1 MSDADGEKVA
11 ATDEENVF
19 LESNEEDD
27 TIASVSSA
35 APCKG
40 GITSTLYS
48 AVPHNLSRTFIHLL
62 LHSVLMTWQDKLSFF
77 SQSVCSGRNLQFT
90 IGLHSMTSESINQIS
105 SNTEVDRGLAAAGW
119 RSAEPHY

>member
-77 SQSVCSGRNLQFT
+77 P
-90 IGLHSMTSESINQIS
+90 NQC
-105 SNTEVDRGLAAAGW
+105 AAAGTCSSP
-119 RSAEPHY
+119 SACIQ

>member
-27 TIASVSSA
+27 AIGSVSSA

-40 GITSTLYS
+40 GITSTLFS
-48 AVPHNLSRTFIHLL
+48 AVPHHNL
-62 LHSVLMTWQDKLSFF
+62 
-77 SQSVCSGRNLQFT
+77 
-90 IGLHSMTSESINQIS
+90 
-105 SNTEVDRGLAAAGW
+105 
-119 RSAEPHY
+119 

>member
-27 TIASVSSA
+27 AIGSVSSA

-40 GITSTLYS
+40 GITSPLCS
-48 AVPHNLSRTFIHLL
+48 AVPHHNHNLSRTFIHLL

-77 SQSVCSGRNLQFT
+77 P
-90 IGLHSMTSESINQIS
+90 NQC
-105 SNTEVDRGLAAAGW
+105 AAAGTCSLP
-119 RSAEPHY
+119 SACIQ